1 MKEFKN
7 EKKGNTK
14 GKRNGSSKAYNQEI
28 VDYTRRSG
36 KGKFSESNSRG
47 SARTRKDYEKTE
59 SRVKSN
65 NKDEDTGDFKVEGR
79 NAVIE
84 LLKSGKPVNKVF
96 IQKGERQGSINEVI
110 KLAKKNNNLISE
122 VEKSKLDMLSDT
134 GHHQG
139 VIAFVS
145 PVEYKTLDD
154 IFALASERNEDP
166 FILIADEIEDPHN
179 LGALIRTAECAGC
192 HGVIIPKRRAVGVTE
207 VVAKTSVGATEYVP
221 VARVNNINETI
232 KELQERGV
240 WIVGTDG
247 NADKL
252 YYEQD
257 LTGPIAIIIG
267 SEGKGM
273 GNLTMKNCDFL
284 VKIPMMGKIT
294 SLNAS
299 VSGGVVVFEALRQ
312 RLSR

>member
-1 MKEFKN
+1 MRDFKN
-7 EKKGNTK
+7 ARNSNTK
-14 GKRNGSSKAYNQEI
+14 GKRGN
-28 VDYTRRSG
+28 TRDTR
-36 KGKFSESNSRG
+36 FDDR
-47 SARTRKDYEKTE
+47 ARKPRYEDKPRQAKKVEKTDDSGE
-59 SRVKSN
+59 
-65 NKDEDTGDFKVEGR
+65 FKVEGR

-139 VIAFVS
+139 VIAFVAA
-145 PVEYKTLDD
+145 VEYKNLDD
-154 IFALASERNEDP
+154 IFALADERNEDP

-207 VVAKTSVGATEYVP
+207 VVAKTSVGATQYVP
-221 VARVNNINETI
+221 IVRVNNINECI
-232 KELQERGV
+232 KELKDRGV

-247 NADKL
+247 SAEKL
-252 YYEQD
+252 YTDEN
-257 LTGPIAIIIG
+257 LTGSIAIVIG

-273 GNLTMKNCDFL
+273 GSLTMKNCDFL

-299 VSGGVVVFEALRQ
+299 VSGGIVVFEALRQ
-312 RLSR
+312 RLNKKK

>member
-1 MKEFKN
+1 MRNFK
-7 EKKGNTK
+7 
-14 GKRNGSSKAYNQEI
+14 
-28 VDYTRRSG
+28 DDSG
-36 KGKFSESNSRG
+36 E
-47 SARTRKDYEKTE
+47 
-59 SRVKSN
+59 
-65 NKDEDTGDFKVEGR
+65 FKVEGR

-96 IQKGERQGSINEVI
+96 IQKGERQGSINEII

-134 GHHQG
+134 KHHQG

-145 PVEYKTLDD
+145 AVEYKNIDD

-166 FILIADEIEDPHN
+166 FIMIADEIEDPHN

-221 VARVNNINETI
+221 IVRVNNINETI
-232 KELQERGV
+232 KELQDRGV

-247 NADKL
+247 SAKTL
-252 YYEQD
+252 YTEQD
-257 LTGPIAIIIG
+257 LTGPIAIVIG
-267 SEGKGM
+267 SEGRGM
-273 GNLTMKNCDFL
+273 GTLTMKNCDFL

-299 VSGGVVVFEALRQ
+299 VSGGIVVFETLRQ
-312 RLSR
+312 RLNKKK

>member
-1 MKEFKN
+1 MRDFKN
-7 EKKGNTK
+7 ARNSNT
-14 GKRNGSSKAYNQEI
+14 R
-28 VDYTRRSG
+28 G
-36 KGKFSESNSRG
+36 KGRNTREDRFKEK
-47 SARTRKDYEKTE
+47 ARPAKRVEKTDDSGE
-59 SRVKSN
+59 
-65 NKDEDTGDFKVEGR
+65 FKVEGR

-122 VEKSKLDMLSDT
+122 VEKSKLDTLSDT

-145 PVEYKTLDD
+145 AVEYKNIDD

-166 FILIADEIEDPHN
+166 FIMIADEIEDPHN

-207 VVAKTSVGATEYVP
+207 VVAKTSVGATQYVP
-221 VARVNNINETI
+221 IVRVNNINETI
-232 KELQERGV
+232 KELQDRGV

-247 NADKL
+247 SAQTL
-252 YYEQD
+252 YTEQD
-257 LTGPIAIIIG
+257 MTGSIAIIIG

-273 GNLTMKNCDFL
+273 GTLTMKNCDFL

-299 VSGGVVVFEALRQ
+299 VSGGIVVFEALRQ
-312 RLSR
+312 RLNKKK

>member
-1 MKEFKN
+1 MRDFKN
-7 EKKGNTK
+7 ARNSNT
-14 GKRNGSSKAYNQEI
+14 R
-28 VDYTRRSG
+28 G
-36 KGKFSESNSRG
+36 KGRN
-47 SARTRKDYEKTE
+47 TREDRFKEKAKPAKRVEKTDDSGE
-59 SRVKSN
+59 
-65 NKDEDTGDFKVEGR
+65 FKVEGR

-122 VEKSKLDMLSDT
+122 VEKSKLDTLSDT

-145 PVEYKTLDD
+145 AVEYKNIDD

-166 FILIADEIEDPHN
+166 FIMIADEIEDPHN

-207 VVAKTSVGATEYVP
+207 VVAKTSVGATQYVP
-221 VARVNNINETI
+221 IVRVNNINETI
-232 KELQERGV
+232 KELQDRGV

-247 NADKL
+247 SAETL
-252 YYEQD
+252 YTEQD
-257 LTGPIAIIIG
+257 MTGPIAIIIG

-273 GNLTMKNCDFL
+273 GTLTMKNCDFL

-299 VSGGVVVFEALRQ
+299 VSGGIVVFEALRQ
-312 RLSR
+312 RLNKKK

>member
-1 MKEFKN
+1 MRDFKN
-7 EKKGNTK
+7 TRNSNT
-14 GKRNGSSKAYNQEI
+14 R
-28 VDYTRRSG
+28 G
-36 KGKFSESNSRG
+36 KGRNTREDRFEAKSRP
-47 SARTRKDYEKTE
+47 AKRVEKTDDSGE
-59 SRVKSN
+59 
-65 NKDEDTGDFKVEGR
+65 FKVEGR

-122 VEKSKLDMLSDT
+122 VEKSKLDTLSDT

-145 PVEYKTLDD
+145 AVEYKNIDD

-166 FILIADEIEDPHN
+166 FIMIADEIEDPHN

-207 VVAKTSVGATEYVP
+207 VVAKTSVGATQYVP
-221 VARVNNINETI
+221 IVRVNNINETM
-232 KELQERGV
+232 KELQDRGV

-247 NADKL
+247 SAETL
-252 YYEQD
+252 YTEQD
-257 LTGPIAIIIG
+257 MTGPIAIIIG

-273 GNLTMKNCDFL
+273 GTLTMKNCDFL

-299 VSGGVVVFEALRQ
+299 VSGGIVVFEALRQ
-312 RLSR
+312 RLNKKK

>member
-1 MKEFKN
+1 MRDFKN
-7 EKKGNTK
+7 ARNSNT
-14 GKRNGSSKAYNQEI
+14 R
-28 VDYTRRSG
+28 G
-36 KGKFSESNSRG
+36 KGRN
-47 SARTRKDYEKTE
+47 TREDRFKEKTRPAK
-59 SRVKSN
+59 RVEKTDDSG
-65 NKDEDTGDFKVEGR
+65 EFKVEGR

-96 IQKGERQGSINEVI
+96 VQKGERQGSINEVI

-122 VEKSKLDMLSDT
+122 VEKSKLDTLSDT

-145 PVEYKTLDD
+145 AVEYKTIDD
-154 IFALASERNEDP
+154 IFALADERNEDP
-166 FILIADEIEDPHN
+166 FIMIADEIEDPHN

-207 VVAKTSVGATEYVP
+207 VVAKTSVGATQYVP
-221 VARVNNINETI
+221 IVRVNNINETI
-232 KELQERGV
+232 KELQDRGV

-247 NADKL
+247 SAETL
-252 YYEQD
+252 YTEQD
-257 LTGPIAIIIG
+257 MTGSIAIIIG

-273 GNLTMKNCDFL
+273 GTLTMKNCDFL

-299 VSGGVVVFEALRQ
+299 VSGGIVVFEALRQ
-312 RLSR
+312 RLIKKK

>member
-1 MKEFKN
+1 MRDFKN
-7 EKKGNTK
+7 TRNSNT
-14 GKRNGSSKAYNQEI
+14 R
-28 VDYTRRSG
+28 G
-36 KGKFSESNSRG
+36 KGRN
-47 SARTRKDYEKTE
+47 TRDDRFKEKAKPAKRVEKTDDSGE
-59 SRVKSN
+59 
-65 NKDEDTGDFKVEGR
+65 FKVEGR

-122 VEKSKLDMLSDT
+122 VEKSKLDTLSDT

-145 PVEYKTLDD
+145 AVEYKNIDD

-166 FILIADEIEDPHN
+166 FIMIADEIEDPHN

-207 VVAKTSVGATEYVP
+207 VVAKTSVGATQYVP
-221 VARVNNINETI
+221 IVRVNNINETI
-232 KELQERGV
+232 KELQDRGV

-247 NADKL
+247 SAETL
-252 YYEQD
+252 YTEQD
-257 LTGPIAIIIG
+257 MTGPIAIIIG

-273 GNLTMKNCDFL
+273 GTLTMKNCDFL

-299 VSGGVVVFEALRQ
+299 VSGGIVVFEALRQ
-312 RLSR
+312 RLNKKK

>member
-1 MKEFKN
+1 MREFKN
-7 EKKGNTK
+7 NKNSNAKNGRNFKNTK
-14 GKRNGSSKAYNQEI
+14 
-28 VDYTRRSG
+28 T
-36 KGKFSESNSRG
+36 SNYKKTKSYEDKSR
-47 SARTRKDYEKTE
+47 KIKNVEKT
-59 SRVKSN
+59 
-65 NKDEDTGDFKVEGR
+65 DDTGDFKVEGR

-84 LLKSGKPVNKVF
+84 LLKTGKPVNKIF
-96 IQKGERQGSINEVI
+96 IQKGEKQGSINEII
-110 KLAKKNNNLISE
+110 KLAKQNNNLITE
-122 VEKSKLDMLSDT
+122 VEKSKLDTLSDT

-145 PVEYKTLDD
+145 PVEYKTIDD
-154 IFALASERNEDP
+154 IFDLAKERGEDP
-166 FILIADEIEDPHN
+166 FIIIADEIEDPHN
-179 LGALIRTAECAGC
+179 LGALIRSAECAGC
-192 HGVIIPKRRAVGVTE
+192 HGVIIPKRRAVAVTE

-247 NADKL
+247 SADKL

-257 LTGPIAIIIG
+257 LTGPLAIIIG
-267 SEGKGM
+267 SEGRGM

-299 VSGGVVVFEALRQ
+299 VSGGIVIFEALRQ
-312 RLSR
+312 RLLKK

>member
-1 MKEFKN
+1 MRDFKN
-7 EKKGNTK
+7 ARNSNT
-14 GKRNGSSKAYNQEI
+14 R
-28 VDYTRRSG
+28 G
-36 KGKFSESNSRG
+36 KGRN
-47 SARTRKDYEKTE
+47 TREDRFKEKTRPAK
-59 SRVKSN
+59 RVEKTDDSG
-65 NKDEDTGDFKVEGR
+65 EFKVEGR

-122 VEKSKLDMLSDT
+122 VEKSKLDTLSDT

-145 PVEYKTLDD
+145 AVEYKTIDD
-154 IFALASERNEDP
+154 IFALADERNEDP
-166 FILIADEIEDPHN
+166 FIMIADEIEDPHN

-207 VVAKTSVGATEYVP
+207 VVAKTSVGATQYVP
-221 VARVNNINETI
+221 IVRVNNINETI
-232 KELQERGV
+232 KELQDRGV

-247 NADKL
+247 SAETL
-252 YYEQD
+252 YTEQD
-257 LTGPIAIIIG
+257 MTGSIAIIIG

-273 GNLTMKNCDFL
+273 GTLTMKNCDFL

-299 VSGGVVVFEALRQ
+299 VSGGIVLFEALKQ
-312 RLSR
+312 RLKK

>member
-1 MKEFKN
+1 MRDFKN
-7 EKKGNTK
+7 ARNSNT
-14 GKRNGSSKAYNQEI
+14 R
-28 VDYTRRSG
+28 G
-36 KGKFSESNSRG
+36 KGRNTREDRFEGRG
-47 SARTRKDYEKTE
+47 RKPRFEDDRARQAKKVERTDDSGE
-59 SRVKSN
+59 
-65 NKDEDTGDFKVEGR
+65 FKVEGR

-145 PVEYKTLDD
+145 AVEYKTLDD
-154 IFALASERNEDP
+154 IFALADERNEDP
-166 FILIADEIEDPHN
+166 FIMIADEIEDPHN

-207 VVAKTSVGATEYVP
+207 VVAKTSVGATQYVP
-221 VARVNNINETI
+221 IVRVNNINETI
-232 KELQERGV
+232 KELKDRGV

-247 NADKL
+247 SAETL
-252 YYEQD
+252 YTEQD
-257 LTGPIAIIIG
+257 MTGSIAIIIG

-273 GNLTMKNCDFL
+273 GTLTMKNCDFL

-299 VSGGVVVFEALRQ
+299 VSGGIVVFEALRQ
-312 RLSR
+312 RLNKKK